1 MDKKIIAKSS
11 VQGEHWVGDGF
22 YVSTIFSVHPNNADL
37 ISPFLMMDHSAP
49 REFKP
54 ASVARGV
61 GEHPHRGFETVTF
74 AYAGE
79 IEHRDSGGGGGKIG
93 PGDVQWMTA
102 GSGVVHEEKHSQ
114 TFTKDGGTFEMVQ
127 LWVNLPAKDKM
138 TKPRYQGLLDKS
150 FPRVKSADGSSE
162 ARVVA
167 GELKGQK
174 GSALTFSPMSVFDV
188 SFSKD
193 GEFVSD
199 IPQGWNT
206 LLFLIHGEAQV
217 GDDSLLKSRDFS
229 VLDREGSVL
238 RLKGK
243 AGAKVLVLTGEP
255 LNEPVVAYGPFVMNT
270 VDQIRQ
276 AMDDYQSGR
285 MGHLD

>member
-1 MDKKIIAKSS
+1 MDKNIIARSS
-11 VQGEHWVGDGF
+11 AQAEHWVGDGF
-22 YVSTIFSVHPNNADL
+22 YVSTIFSVHPNNAEF

-54 ASVARGV
+54 NTTVRGV

-102 GSGVVHEEKHSQ
+102 GSGVVHEEKHSRA
-114 TFTKDGGTFEMVQ
+114 FTRDGGIFEMVQ

-138 TKPRYQGLLDKS
+138 TKSRYQGLVDQS
-150 FPRVKSADGSSE
+150 FPRVNSVDGSAV

-167 GELKGQK
+167 GDLAGQK
-174 GSALTFSPMSVFDV
+174 GSALTYSSMAVFDV

-193 GEFVSD
+193 GEFFTDVPS
-199 IPQGWNT
+199 GWNT
-206 LLFLIHGEAQV
+206 LLFLIHGEVQV
-217 GDDSLLKSRDFS
+217 GEEAVMKSRDFC
-229 VLDREGSVL
+229 VLDREGQIL

-243 AGAKVLVLTGEP
+243 AGSKILVLMGEP
-255 LNEPVVAYGPFVMNT
+255 LNEPVVAYGPFVMNN